1 MWLLY
6 THKKEKRNEKRRIW
20 SHRNHNIIVCPFCF
34 NPPLTLVKGSDL
46 FFIFSFFIFLF
57 FPFSGT
63 HQEKGDID
71 SENWIIFHKELLAE
85 LHSLV
90 TPKNHKKKKKRRASK
105 IQLYQNLTPLLLFLY
120 WYWNWKLQ
128 ISTRLKQPQW
138 NLNHDKE
145 SIKKLTRCKFQ
156 HLHPSKI
163 SE

>member
-34 NPPLTLVKGSDL
+34 NPPLTLIKGSDL
-46 FFIFSFFIFLF
+46 FFIFSFSLFLF

-90 TPKNHKKKKKRRASK
+90 TPKNHKKKKKGGPPKYNCIK
-105 IQLYQNLTPLLLFLY
+105 ILHHYCFFFTDTE
-120 WYWNWKLQ
+120 
-128 ISTRLKQPQW
+128 I
-138 NLNHDKE
+138 E
-145 SIKKLTRCKFQ
+145 SYK
-156 HLHPSKI
+156 
-163 SE
+163 